1 MMLGLKKLFKPG
13 KRLGGPAD
21 LSITD
26 GTSEAPLEEKKIE
39 GERSIPNIARRNTM
53 SKPLMIGATVLGA
66 SAVAAIAFMGH
77 DSTSDSAAKSDLAG
91 SKTTSVSPPT
101 SSNVEPL
108 DFAGLKPANPNASV
122 EPTVPDVAGANAQ
135 QSHGG
140 QVQPIPVASRGRSR
154 AEVPAIDTG
163 NAGAPA
169 GAYPGANYGS
179 ASGGKPAMSPEEAW
193 RKRRMEG
200 GVTAYERE
208 AGSGSG
214 SGNAGP
220 AQAQPGSAFGGGDA
234 PANPGDEFS
243 SKLKVTA
250 SGEAKASRV
259 IDRNFLLAR
268 GKSTSCTTISRI
280 DSTQPGL
287 VTCVGDA
294 DVYSDN
300 GNVLLFEKGT
310 EYIGLMRGGLQQ
322 GQARVFILWEEAR
335 TPKGVKVMLASP
347 AADSLGATGV
357 DGYVDSHF
365 WQRFGGALMLSI
377 VQDSVARAG
386 SSSAPATAG
395 AGQDAAAEAVRNS
408 VNIPPTLKKNHGQT
422 VTIQVAR
429 DIDFRPVYA
438 LEAAR

>member
-1 MMLGLKKLFKPG
+1 MMFGFKKLLKPA
-13 KRLGGPAD
+13 KRVGGPAD

-26 GTSEAPLEEKKIE
+26 GSTETPLEEKKID

-53 SKPLMIGATVLGA
+53 SKPLMIGATALSA
-66 SAVAAIAFMGH
+66 LAVAAIAFMGH
-77 DSTSDSAAKSDLAG
+77 DSAPDSAAKPGLAD
-91 SKTTSVSPPT
+91 SKKTAVAAPT
-101 SSNVEPL
+101 STNLEPL
-108 DFAGLKPANPNASV
+108 DFGGLTATNPNAAV
-122 EPTVPDVAGANAQ
+122 EKPVPALSGADAQ
-135 QSHGG
+135 QQAQGG
-140 QVQPIPVASRGRSR
+140 QAQPIPVASRGAPRTG
-154 AEVPAIDTG
+154 VPAIAAGDT
-163 NAGAPA
+163 GAPA
-169 GAYPGANYGS
+169 GTYPSPSYS
-179 ASGGKPAMSPEEAW
+179 SSSGGKPAMSPEEAW
-193 RKRRMEG
+193 RKRRMES

-208 AGSGSG
+208 AAA
-214 SGNAGP
+214 GNNAP

-234 PANPGDEFS
+234 AVNPGDEFS

-250 SGEAKASRV
+250 SGEARASRV
-259 IDRNFLLAR
+259 MDRNFLLAR

-280 DSTQPGL
+280 DSTQAGL
-287 VTCVGDA
+287 VTCVGDT

-357 DGYVDSHF
+357 DGYVDNHF

-377 VQDSVARAG
+377 VQDATARAG
-386 SSSAPATAG
+386 SAQSAPATAG

-408 VNIPPTLKKNHGQT
+408 INIPPTLKKNHGQT

-429 DIDFRPVYA
+429 DVDFRPVYA
-438 LEAAR
+438 LESAR

>member
-1 MMLGLKKLFKPG
+1 MLGLKKLFKPG

-26 GTSEAPLEEKKIE
+26 GSSEAPLEEKKIE

-66 SAVAAIAFMGH
+66 AAVAAIAFMGH
-77 DSTSDSAAKSDLAG
+77 DSTSDSAAKSDLG
-91 SKTTSVSPPT
+91 ESKKTSVSAPT

-108 DFAGLKPANPNASV
+108 DFAGLTPTNPNASV
-122 EPTVPDVAGANAQ
+122 EPTVPAVAGANAP
-135 QSHGG
+135 QSHGA
-140 QVQPIPVASRGRSR
+140 QVQPIPVASRGGSRS
-154 AEVPAIDTG
+154 EVPAIATG
-163 NAGAPA
+163 SAGAPA
-169 GAYPGANYGS
+169 GAYPSPSYGS
-179 ASGGKPAMSPEEAW
+179 ANGGKPAMSPEEAW

-214 SGNAGP
+214 NAAP

-234 PANPGDEFS
+234 AANPGDEFS

-357 DGYVDSHF
+357 DGYVDTHF

-377 VQDSVARAG
+377 VQDAVSRAG

-438 LEAAR
+438 LEPAR